1 MANFKLADKET
12 LRKYLE
18 ILKRIKRREM
28 SNANKIN
35 LIDSDIA
42 IMETILELPMCE
54 SSSEN
59 ESMDEFKKYFFDKI
73 AHDKNLISKK
83 QIDRILDFYDSE
95 VLFSYEEN
103 ENIICKGNNEAINNI
118 LYFLKSLDQ
127 EYYFYASMLFNSPDP
142 LVYIFNH
149 SKTLD
154 TNCFYLNYFQTP
166 FITFDKK
173 TGDHVLLHEVGHA
186 IDYFRI
192 TGNLKKNRYNCCD
205 ELNSILLELLYTFL
219 SYDGFYRKLIFE
231 NRFSYTSESLI
242 ALTDYFL
249 LVKDFEKYDSSIK
262 TDDFRKL
269 LIDYLNEE
277 LLDSDQD
284 ASTLTDEELIAHYK
298 DYYLDTDVITDLGY
312 LIGLLKSLELL
323 PIIIDDKKRGMKIL
337 KRELNLKQNCN
348 IVDPQKFKD
357 NVNNLRL

>member
-59 ESMDEFKKYFFDKI
+59 ESMDE
-73 AHDKNLISKK
+73 
-83 QIDRILDFYDSE
+83 
-95 VLFSYEEN
+95 
-103 ENIICKGNNEAINNI
+103 
-118 LYFLKSLDQ
+118 
-127 EYYFYASMLFNSPDP
+127 
-142 LVYIFNH
+142 
-149 SKTLD
+149 
-154 TNCFYLNYFQTP
+154 
-166 FITFDKK
+166 
-173 TGDHVLLHEVGHA
+173 
-186 IDYFRI
+186 
-192 TGNLKKNRYNCCD
+192 
-205 ELNSILLELLYTFL
+205 LNSILLELLYTFL
-219 SYDGFYRKLIFE
+219 NYDGFYRKLIFE

-242 ALTDYFL
+242 ALADYFL

-284 ASTLTDEELIAHYK
+284 ASTLTDEELIAHYN